1 MKIDLNDEEVRE
13 AFQVFDYDGSGA
25 MSFEEFKNVI
35 EGKRVNENVNFAKLI
50 KLKEKKRFK
59 SKFN

>member
-1 MKIDLNDEEVRE
+1 MLKFLKIDLNDEEVRE

-35 EGKRVNENVNFAKLI
+35 EG
-50 KLKEKKRFK
+50 
-59 SKFN
+59 